1 MRRLAWYVSVE
12 PIIVRGL
19 TGAGNLLIVYV
30 SVIQGININVLVVLK
45 LTQVYF
51 PQGGAFIIVAEWE
64 EHHILFF
71 ANATCKSYWHFSRK
85 FSSNLH
91 VVPLIILCE
100 NCTLNKLVYT
110 QRARGQS
117 AYNNL
122 RQLYPKTQKGES
134 GFLEG

>member
-1 MRRLAWYVSVE
+1 MY
-12 PIIVRGL
+12 
-19 TGAGNLLIVYV
+19 LLFK
-30 SVIQGININVLVVLK
+30 GININVLEVLK

-85 FSSNLH
+85 LSSNLH

-100 NCTLNKLVYT
+100 NCTLNKLYT
-110 QRARGQS
+110 QRARGHC
-117 AYNNL
+117 ANNNL